1 MRLGPYPE
9 VGQADAREEAL
20 EARRL
25 VKKGIDPIAERG
37 PAKITTFKEAA
48 KALIGPNGLKHE

>member
-9 VGQADAREEAL
+9 VRLADAREAL

-25 VKKGIDPIAERG
+25 IKKGIDPIAERG
-37 PAKITTFKEAA
+37 RAKITTFKEAA